1 MKIVPI
7 TTKVRGNDGRIWH
20 VPLHSKLL
28 DCARCGTAMSASLV
42 TLARGGGTLPLM
54 RGRLPDIGGNMR
66 PYCEECY
73 DGVRI
78 NQ

>member
-1 MKIVPI
+1 MKIVPV
-7 TTKVRGNDGRIWH
+7 TAKVYGNDGRVWH
-20 VPLHSKLL
+20 VPRCAKLL
-28 DCARCGTAMSASLV
+28 DCARCGTVMSAKLV
-42 TLARGGGTLPLM
+42 KLARGCGTLPLM

-66 PYCEECY
+66 PYCEKCY